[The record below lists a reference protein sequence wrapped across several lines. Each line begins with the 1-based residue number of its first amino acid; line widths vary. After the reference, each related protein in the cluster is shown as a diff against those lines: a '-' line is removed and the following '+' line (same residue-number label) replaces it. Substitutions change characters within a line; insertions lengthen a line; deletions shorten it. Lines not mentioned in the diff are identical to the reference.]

1 MKASV
6 VVMFIVLMLAL
17 YALRSYRS
25 TGNRLDLFYAV
36 AMLPWSVLI
45 AVSLLIERGWL
56 GQDGKHVTRMVYQV
70 TILGL
75 AAFLLDSVDGL
86 RRPQA
91 GALGAQAAVGVTLA
105 ALPMLGLAL
114 PGFLMHGWA
123 FVNTVFAAVLL
134 LRLVQ
139 LVWRDS
145 TPEGWMVLLVTIL
158 GLGVIVGDVRATARG
173 VADPSTSDFFCAA
186 ALLVLWLILTRRIG
200 TLAWK
205 SARPAKEPARKQLA
219 QDLHDGVGSH
229 LASIIAALET
239 GTPQQRATAM
249 SLQHCLLELKMLVDG
264 EGQDGSVI
272 EHLACLRYRLQPLL
286 QSAGIQLNWHIED
299 EEMLEHLH
307 GDAARQVL
315 RVAQEALANV
325 VRHSGANEV
334 AVTCGYM
341 RTQRAMLLE
350 IIDNGVGLPQGFK
363 MTGMHTP
370 SANDGRGGK
379 GLSGMD
385 RRARKLGGRLVV
397 EPAKGRGTRV
407 RLQLP
412 L

>member
-6 VVMFIVLMLAL
+6 VMLFITLALAL
-17 YALRSYRS
+17 YALHSYR
-25 TGNRLDLFYAV
+25 TGGNRLDLFYAV
-36 AMLPWSVLI
+36 AMLPWSILLAI
-45 AVSLLIERGWL
+45 SLLAERGWL
-56 GQDGKHVTRMVYQV
+56 AQDGKQVTRLIYQI

-91 GALGAQAAVGVTLA
+91 GALIVQTALGMTLV

-114 PGFLMHGWA
+114 PDFLMHGWA
-123 FVNTVFAAVLL
+123 YVNTAFAAVLL

-139 LVWRDS
+139 LVWRDA

-158 GLGVIVGDVRATARG
+158 GLGVIVGDVRATAMG
-173 VADPSTSDFFCAA
+173 VADPSASDYFCAA
-186 ALLVLWLILTRRIG
+186 ALLVLWLIMTRRIG
-200 TLAWK
+200 TQAWK
-205 SARPAKEPARKQLA
+205 RVRSAKEPARKQLA

-249 SLQHCLLELKMLVDG
+249 SLQHCLLELKLLVDG
-264 EGQDGSVI
+264 EGQDGSVV

-286 QSAGIQLNWHIED
+286 QSAGIQMSWHIED
-299 EEMLEHLH
+299 EDVLEHLH

-325 VRHSGANEV
+325 VRHSCANEV
-334 AVTCGYM
+334 AVTCGYVK
-341 RTQRAMLLE
+341 TQRALLLE
-350 IIDNGVGLPQGFK
+350 IIDNGIGLPQGFK
-363 MTGMHTP
+363 MNGMQTQP
-370 SANDGRGGK
+370 ASNGRGGK

-385 RRARKLGGRLVV
+385 RRARRLGGRLII
-397 EPAKGRGTRV
+397 EPAKGHGTRV

>member
-6 VVMFIVLMLAL
+6 VMLLIALMLAL
-17 YALRSYRS
+17 YALHSYRQG
-25 TGNRLDLFYAV
+25 GNRLDLFYAV

-45 AVSLLIERGWL
+45 AISLLAEQGWL
-56 GQDGKHVTRMVYQV
+56 AQDGMLVSRLIYQI

-75 AAFLLDSVDGL
+75 AAFLLDSVNGL
-86 RRPQA
+86 KRPQA
-91 GALGAQAAVGVTLA
+91 GALIVQAVLGITLVV
-105 ALPMLGLAL
+105 LPMQGLSL
-114 PGFLMHGWA
+114 PGALTHGWA
-123 FVNTVFAAVLL
+123 FMNTAFATVLL

-158 GLGVIVGDVRATARG
+158 GLGVIVGDVRATALG
-173 VADPSTSDFFCAA
+173 VADPSTSDYFCAA

-200 TLAWK
+200 ALTWK
-205 SARPAKEPARKQLA
+205 RAHPAKEPGRKQLA

-249 SLQHCLLELKMLVDG
+249 SLQHCLLELKLLVDG
-264 EGQDGSVI
+264 EVQDGSVI
-272 EHLACLRYRLQPLL
+272 EHLACLRYRLQPML
-286 QSAGIQLNWHIED
+286 QSAGIQLSWHIED
-299 EEMLEHLH
+299 EDVLEHLH

-325 VRHSGANEV
+325 VRHSRANEV

-341 RTQRAMLLE
+341 KTQRALLLE

-363 MTGMHTP
+363 MSGMPTL
-370 SANDGRGGK
+370 SANDGCGGK

-385 RRARKLGGRLVV
+385 RRARRLGGRLVI